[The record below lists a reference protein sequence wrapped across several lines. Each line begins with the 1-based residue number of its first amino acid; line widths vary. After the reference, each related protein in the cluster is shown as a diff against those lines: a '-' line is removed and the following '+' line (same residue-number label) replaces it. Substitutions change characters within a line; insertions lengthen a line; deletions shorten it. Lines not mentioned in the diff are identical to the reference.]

1 MDRKILSN
9 LMLLS
14 AAALLIVA
22 IVFGF
27 LGFNKI
33 NEYSSGESYPYEI
46 VNAYVGGDA
55 YNYIING
62 TYFSGY
68 MSIASGFLIAASL
81 FALSGLFFRLS
92 AEPVICQIKAQ
103 DALPSGSPSNAAE
116 HTSVSGNIQIPAPA
130 IEEAHKTAGRI
141 ATDK

>member
-14 AAALLIVA
+14 AAALLVVS

-33 NEYSSGESYPYEI
+33 NEYSSGDSYPYEI

-68 MSIASGFLIAASL
+68 MSIASGFLISASL
-81 FALSGLFFRLS
+81 FALSGLYFRLS

-103 DALPSGSPSNAAE
+103 DVPPSASPSNVADY
-116 HTSVSGNIQIPAPA
+116 TTVSENIQIPTPVMRETNETDDRIPA
-130 IEEAHKTAGRI
+130 
-141 ATDK
+141 DK